1 MRNFQNQNNSHLK
14 RVRNRTISLDPFQFN
29 DISKRCYTASL
40 TFTGGGILNRLKKAM
55 FLKQQQQ
62 KNNVFFDSYGELKK
76 EAAFLYTPRKDIN
89 HAFSER

>member
-1 MRNFQNQNNSHLK
+1 
-14 RVRNRTISLDPFQFN
+14 
-29 DISKRCYTASL
+29 
-40 TFTGGGILNRLKKAM
+40 M

-62 KNNVFFDSYGELKK
+62 KNNVFLDSYGELKK

>member
-1 MRNFQNQNNSHLK
+1 
-14 RVRNRTISLDPFQFN
+14 
-29 DISKRCYTASL
+29 
-40 TFTGGGILNRLKKAM
+40 M

-89 HAFSER
+89 HAFIVYRNKASVGYMLMWIFVADMARPRETN

>member
-1 MRNFQNQNNSHLK
+1 M
-14 RVRNRTISLDPFQFN
+14 
-29 DISKRCYTASL
+29 L

-89 HAFSER
+89 HAFSEC